1 MSIQQ
6 NINQLLSTGAF
17 IMGQTPIA
25 AAAREKAA
33 AESQR
38 KKALGE
44 AKAEQEGYRI
54 KQAEI
59 EKEIEKQEKV
69 YGEAS
74 DELQPLYDELVE
86 SETPTELTERIAKL
100 EGPESL
106 TKFYGQRAKKLG
118 LSASTIARQK
128 ANQSWKDVNAAQK
141 RLSGML
147 EKNWKEKAAA
157 ELQQKQ
163 KAQDFRAALENPDL
177 MEEWKS
183 KYGGN
188 N

>member
-25 AAAREKAA
+25 AAARERAA

-38 KKALGE
+38 KRALKE
-44 AKAEQEGYRI
+44 AEAEREGYQM

-69 YGEAS
+69 YGESS
-74 DELQPLYDELVE
+74 DEVEPLYEKLVE
-86 SETPTELTERIAKL
+86 SETPTELKERIARL

-106 TKFYGQRAKKLG
+106 KKFYGQQAHNLG
-118 LSASTIARQK
+118 LSAASIARQK
-128 ANQSWKDVNAAQK
+128 AHQGWKDVNTAQK

-147 EKNWKEKAAA
+147 EKNWKDKAAA

-183 KYGGN
+183 KYGGKN
-188 N
+188 